1 MLIIDYYIIL
11 EFAGLF
17 DVVCLGL
24 SLGKDRLLCKHDKSS
39 IEPCKALWTIAALDA
54 ERPPAS
60 RRQGPKKI

>member
-1 MLIIDYYIIL
+1 MFIIDYSIIL

-17 DVVCLGL
+17 EAVCHGL
-24 SLGKDRLLCKHDKSS
+24 PLGKDRLLCKHDKGS

-60 RRQGPKKI
+60 RQQGPKKI